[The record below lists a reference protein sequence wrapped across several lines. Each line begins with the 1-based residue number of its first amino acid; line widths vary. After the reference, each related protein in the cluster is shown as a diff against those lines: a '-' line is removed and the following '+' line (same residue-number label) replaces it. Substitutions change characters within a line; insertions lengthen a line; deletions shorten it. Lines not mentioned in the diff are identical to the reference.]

1 MYNRDRRT
9 KNTKEDKK
17 MEIGNLVF
25 AEHKNGKMYSGEVVR
40 IKKMQGY
47 RLWFVV
53 KTDDG
58 YKSLYLDECVT
69 CDYLGHVN
77 A

>member
-1 MYNRDRRT
+1 MYNTDMRT

-25 AEHKNGKMYSGEVVR
+25 AEHKNGKMYTGEVVR
-40 IKKMQGY
+40 IKKMHDY

-69 CDYLGHVN
+69 CDYLGHVT